1 MYFSCTPGAWEVGNQ
16 MTQGLSVLL
25 NNTSGSPTAKSLHS
39 QGMPEIICQT
49 SLSSLCIFHTFSK
62 TQRKSEGKQVHRTWL
77 NISLLPE
84 WKMQTLVS
92 IKNED
97 SAGWQPLPLCSHL
110 LLEMLFGKCDSPTLE
125 GCPARLPAQ
134 VWGLVWNSD
143 QDTEHTN
150 FPKSWRH
157 LQMLR
162 KKSHNEQEKC
172 RTQNCI
178 LVSGKFQIDLTHNM
192 PQEFAVFL
200 GAAIPQW
207 ITVKV
212 GGSKLGRV
220 PVGLSVLTMQGEDSF
235 YQSTGEMA
243 PVWNKQKDV

>member
-1 MYFSCTPGAWEVGNQ
+1 MHFSYLFKDTEKKW
-16 MTQGLSVLL
+16 
-25 NNTSGSPTAKSLHS
+25 
-39 QGMPEIICQT
+39 
-49 SLSSLCIFHTFSK
+49 
-62 TQRKSEGKQVHRTWL
+62 GKASAQNLIKHFP
-77 NISLLPE
+77 SPE

-162 KKSHNEQEKC
+162 KKSPNEQEKC